1 MLINIFSK
9 KSCEFMI
16 KILPLLIM
24 LVVFA
29 GCSSQKEITKSQ
41 GKEATQN
48 KQGTKALKDEAL
60 NSFIN
65 GSIAEAKGDYATS
78 VIEYQDALRIDP
90 NAGIYY
96 ALAKDYLFLNK
107 LPLALQNA
115 NKSIELDSSK
125 IDYYN
130 LLSDIFVTAQQ
141 YDSAAIVL
149 QKIIKLDS
157 TDVESYYRLARIYEG
172 NKPLQAIEIYN
183 KITKIIGPDWNVLT
197 HVAELYAGLG
207 KFEEAASS
215 VKNLLTIEPNNTG
228 LQLLLSEYYLK
239 AKMYDDALK
248 VVNDIIISAPD
259 NAAAHERKAQIYIG
273 MNRWTEAAK
282 EYSFLL
288 KQPNITLEQKIRIG
302 AIYFNQSLKDS
313 TLMPVTKKFFESID
327 KDTSYWQVKMYLGAI
342 ATSEKNDSVGIKYF
356 KAATQLARWNAEAWV
371 RLGGLY
377 FDNHKYDEAVKVMSE
392 AIKYFPEDFR
402 VNLILGLALSQNGKY
417 ADARGYLQK
426 ASELDSTDVTAL
438 SAFGYTLSQLKE
450 NDEAIIYIKKALA
463 ISPND
468 INLLGTLGL
477 IYDTQKKWNE
487 CDSVYLKAL
496 SMDST
501 NALINNNYAYSLSE
515 RGIKLDEA
523 LRMSKLSVKA
533 EPKNSAY
540 LDTMGWIYFKMGNYT
555 EAEKYVQESLTIGG
569 DKSDELEHLGDIESK
584 LGNKDK
590 AKQIWQKAFDMDK
603 TNIEL
608 KNKIEKGEI

>member
-1 MLINIFSK
+1 MTKLLS
-9 KSCEFMI
+9 
-16 KILPLLIM
+16 LLI
-24 LVVFA
+24 LLSLLA
-29 GCSSQKEITKSQ
+29 GCSTQKEIGKS
-41 GKEATQN
+41 ETDTTNQN
-48 KQGTKALKDEAL
+48 SRESKALKDEAL

-65 GSIAEAKGDYATS
+65 GSIAEAKGDYANS

-90 NAGIYY
+90 NAGIYF

-115 NKSIELDSSK
+115 NKSVELDSSK

-130 LLSDIFVTAQQ
+130 LLSDIYITARQ
-141 YDSAAIVL
+141 YDSAAVVL
-149 QKIIKLDS
+149 QKVIKLDS
-157 TDVESYYRLARIYEG
+157 TDISSYYRLARIYEG

-183 KITKIIGPDWNVLT
+183 KITGIIGPDWDVLT
-197 HVAELYAGLG
+197 HVAELYSGLG
-207 KFEEAASS
+207 EYKEAASS
-215 VKNLLTIEPNNTG
+215 IKSLLTIEPNNNG
-228 LQLLLSEYYLK
+228 LKMILSEYYFK
-239 AKMYDDALK
+239 AKMYDNALK
-248 VVNDIIISAPD
+248 IVDDIIASEPE
-259 NAAAHERKAQIYIG
+259 NAGAHERKAQIYLG
-273 MNRWTEAAK
+273 MNKWTEAAK

-302 AIYFNQSLKDS
+302 AIYFDQSLKDS
-313 TLMPVTKKFFESID
+313 TLMPITKGLFEAID

-342 ATSEKNDSVGIKYF
+342 ATSEKNDSLGIHYF
-356 KAATQLARWNAEAWV
+356 KAATKLARWNAEGWV

-377 FDNHKYDEAVKVMSE
+377 FDNHKYDEAVKLMTE

-417 ADARGYLQK
+417 YDSRGYLQK
-426 ASELDSTDVTAL
+426 AAILDSTDITAL
-438 SAFGYTLSQLKE
+438 SAYGFTLSQLKE
-450 NDEAIIYIKKALA
+450 NDEAIIYLEKALA

-477 IYDTQKKWNE
+477 IFDTQKKWNE
-487 CDSVYLKAL
+487 CDSIYQKAL
-496 SMDST
+496 SIDSS

-523 LRMSKLSVKA
+523 LRMSTLAVKA

-584 LGNKDK
+584 MGNKDK
-590 AKQIWQKAFDMDK
+590 AIQIWQKALDMDK
-603 TNIEL
+603 TNTEL

>member
-1 MLINIFSK
+1 MT
-9 KSCEFMI
+9 
-16 KILPLLIM
+16 KILPLLLTLFI
-24 LVVFA
+24 FA

-41 GKEATQN
+41 SIAAAQN
-48 KQGTKALKDEAL
+48 KQIPKALKDEAL

-65 GSIAEAKGDYATS
+65 GSVAEARGDFATS

-90 NAGIYY
+90 DAGIYY

-107 LPLALQNA
+107 LPLALENA
-115 NKSIELDSSK
+115 NKSVELDSNNV
-125 IDYYN
+125 DYYN

-149 QKIIKLDS
+149 QKIIYLDS
-157 TDVESYYRLARIYEG
+157 TDVSSYYRLARIYER

-183 KITKIIGPDWNVLT
+183 KITKIIGPDWDVLT
-197 HVAELYAGLG
+197 HIAELYAGLG
-207 KFEEAASS
+207 KFDEAASS
-215 VKNLLTIEPNNTG
+215 IKSLITIEPNNTG
-228 LQLLLSEYYLK
+228 LQLLLSDYYLK
-239 AKMYDDALK
+239 AKMYNDAMK
-248 VVNDIIISAPD
+248 VADDIITSSPD
-259 NAAAHERKAQIYIG
+259 NAEAHERKAQIYIS
-273 MNRWTEAAK
+273 MNQWPEAAK
-282 EYSFLL
+282 EYDFIL
-288 KQPNITLEQKIRIG
+288 KQPDITLEQKIRIG

-313 TLMPVTKKFFESID
+313 TLMPLTKKIFESID

-342 ATSEKNDSVGIKYF
+342 ATSEKNDSAGIKYF

-417 ADARGYLQK
+417 ADSRGYLQK
-426 ASELDSTDVTAL
+426 AAELDSTDVTAL
-438 SAFGYTLSQLKE
+438 SAYGYTLSQLKE
-450 NDEAIIYIKKALA
+450 NDRAIIYLKKALA

-515 RGIKLDEA
+515 RGIKLEEA
-523 LRMSKLSVKA
+523 LRMSKLAIKA

-540 LDTMGWIYFKMGNYT
+540 LDTMAWIYFKMGKYT
-555 EAEKYVQESLTIGG
+555 EAEKYEQESLTIGG
-569 DKSDELEHLGDIESK
+569 DKSDELDHLGDIEFK

-590 AKQIWQKAFDMDK
+590 AIQIWQKAYDMDK